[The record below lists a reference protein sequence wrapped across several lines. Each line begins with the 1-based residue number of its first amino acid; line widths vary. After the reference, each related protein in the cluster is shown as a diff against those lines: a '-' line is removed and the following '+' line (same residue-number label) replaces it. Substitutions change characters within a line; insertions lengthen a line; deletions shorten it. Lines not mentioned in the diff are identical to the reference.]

1 MTASRTIADV
11 RQRPGLFVGDT
22 GGSGVLNLVLELL
35 ANSYDQHVAGR
46 CSRVA
51 IELLADATIIVEDD
65 GPGLAANLPPL
76 HQVLT
81 TMSTAPTVDG
91 HRPHIHFGAG
101 GAGLFVVNALSERFT
116 ICTVSRG
123 IRTTASYT
131 RGVVSEPVATMATA
145 ERAGTR
151 ITFRPDPQI
160 FMHPR
165 VPRAELARYLEDL
178 SFLAPQLT
186 LTTAIHGDA
195 IAARGLAGR
204 VAIEVPCA
212 LTDVATHAGTYET
225 AKGPID
231 VEVAFAWRVGPSS
244 DIASFVNLA
253 RTPLHGTHVDALLD
267 AIRAFFE
274 GPREAGLVAAVSVVL
289 ANVKW
294 GRPDKDL
301 LATAEVAKPVAVAT
315 RSALERW
322 AEAHGVL
329 VDAVRARTR

>member
-51 IELLADATIIVEDD
+51 IELLADATVIVEDD
-65 GPGLAANLPPL
+65 GPGLAADLPPL

-123 IRTTASYT
+123 MLTTASYT

-145 ERAGTR
+145 KRAGTR

-178 SFLAPQLT
+178 SFLSPQLT

-195 IAARGLAGR
+195 IAARGLAAR

-212 LTDVATHAGTYET
+212 LTDCRNPCGHLRDRERSDRRRGRVRVAGWSLVRHRQLRQPRTHAAPRDPRRRAPRCDSCLLRRT
-225 AKGPID
+225 A
-231 VEVAFAWRVGPSS
+231 RSR
-244 DIASFVNLA
+244 A
-253 RTPLHGTHVDALLD
+253 RRRGV
-267 AIRAFFE
+267 RR
-274 GPREAGLVAAVSVVL
+274 PREREVG
-289 ANVKW
+289 
-294 GRPDKDL
+294 
-301 LATAEVAKPVAVAT
+301 TA
-315 RSALERW
+315 R
-322 AEAHGVL
+322 
-329 VDAVRARTR
+329 